1 MSTRTLTINGIAIA
15 VRESAGTGWPIVLV
29 HGNSSSSQ
37 TFVKELEGPLGQ
49 RHRVIALDL
58 PGHGESARPADPAAT
73 YCLPGYADIVVGVA
87 QALGVEEAVFVGWSL
102 GGHIVLEASP
112 RLQRAAGFFIY
123 GTPPIAFPPA
133 MAEAFLPHPAMAAS
147 FAAELTE
154 EQMDAYVAAFFKP
167 GVAALPDSFR
177 ADIRRTDGQ
186 ARAGLG
192 GSIRPDGYLDE
203 VAVVASLKQPL
214 AIVQGEH
221 EQLVNV
227 AYLHNLSAPT
237 LWRGA
242 VQIVSDAGHAPHWE
256 QPDPFSSLIE
266 SFVADCTKA

>member
-1 MSTRTLTINGIAIA
+1 MSTRTLNVNGIAIA
-15 VRESAGTGWPIVLV
+15 VRESTGTGSPIVLV
-29 HGNSSSSQ
+29 HGNSSSGQ
-37 TFVKELEGPLGQ
+37 TFVRQLEGSLGQ
-49 RHRVIALDL
+49 QHRVIALDL
-58 PGHGESARPADPAAT
+58 PGHGESARPTDPAAT
-73 YCLPGYADIVVGVA
+73 YCLPGYADVVVGVA
-87 QALGVEEAVFVGWSL
+87 QALGVEDAVFVGWSL

-112 RLQRAAGFFIY
+112 RLPRAAGFFIY

-147 FAAELTE
+147 FAADLTE

-167 GVAALPDSFR
+167 GVTELPEPFR
-177 ADIRRTDGQ
+177 VDIRRTDGQ

-203 VAVVASLKQPL
+203 VVVVASLKQPL
-214 AIVQGEH
+214 AIAQGEH

-227 AYLHNLSAPT
+227 AYLNSLIAPT

-242 VQIVSDAGHAPHWE
+242 VQIVADAGHAPHWE
-256 QPDPFSSLIE
+256 QPEAFSGLID
-266 SFVADCTKA
+266 SFAADCARA

>member
-1 MSTRTLTINGIAIA
+1 MSTRTLTINGNAIA
-15 VRESAGTGWPIVLV
+15 VHESAGTGSPIVLV
-29 HGNSSSSQ
+29 HGNSSSGR
-37 TFVKELEGPLGQ
+37 TFVKQLEGSLGQ
-49 RHRVIALDL
+49 RRHVIALDL
-58 PGHGESARPADPAAT
+58 PGHGESARPSDPATT
-73 YCLPGYADIVVGVA
+73 YCLPGYADVVVGVA
-87 QALGVEEAVFVGWSL
+87 QALGVEDAVFVGWSL

-112 RLQRAAGFFIY
+112 RLPRAAGFFIY

-147 FAAELTE
+147 FAADLTE

-167 GVAALPDSFR
+167 GVVALPEPFR
-177 ADIRRTDGQ
+177 VDIRRTDGQ

-214 AIVQGEH
+214 AIIQGEH
-221 EQLVNV
+221 EQLVNA
-227 AYLHNLSAPT
+227 AYLHSLSAPT

-242 VQIVSDAGHAPHWE
+242 VHVVPDAGHAPHWE
-256 QPDPFSSLIE
+256 QPDVFNSLIE
-266 SFVADCTKA
+266 DFAADCSKA

>member
-1 MSTRTLTINGIAIA
+1 MSTLTVNGIAIA
-15 VRESAGTGWPIVLV
+15 VRESAGTGSPIVLV
-29 HGNSSSSQ
+29 HGNSSSGR
-37 TFVKELEGPLGQ
+37 TFVHQLEGELGQ
-49 RHRVIALDL
+49 HHRVIALDL
-58 PGHGESARPADPAAT
+58 PGHGESARPSDPVAT

-87 QALGVEEAVFVGWSL
+87 QALGVENAVFVGWSL

-112 RLQRAAGFFIY
+112 RLPRAAGFLIY

-133 MAEAFLPHPAMAAS
+133 MADAFLPHPAMAAS

-167 GVAALPDSFR
+167 GVADLPDSFR

-214 AIVQGEH
+214 AIIQGEH

-227 AYLHNLSAPT
+227 AYLNGLHAPT

-242 VQIVSDAGHAPHWE
+242 VQIVPDAGHAPHWE
-256 QPDPFSSLIE
+256 QPAAFNRLIE
-266 SFVADCTKA
+266 DFAADSSRA